1 VALDPSEGHDL
12 TNELTALYTAAELT
26 LLAALAAMLIEGIT
40 DDNWAT
46 RQTTQT
52 LRMRRVAE
60 ELVAHLNTAA
70 PRLIEDAV
78 RKASLRGARAAD
90 QDLDDA
96 PVTHDDAPRVTG
108 ASPGVAAAT
117 GAATRA
123 TATTGDAPRPDA
135 RATHTATEQLHP
147 RIRTAIND
155 AWTTLTRVNQTLPG
169 VAGQMYQQAVAEIQV
184 RDRAAPRTTLH
195 TGGVMGAP
203 RATGTRLDAAQQA
216 LDILTQ
222 RGVTGFRDSR
232 GRNWNLTSYI
242 EMASRTIVNQEL
254 INSHTAR
261 MLERGQ
267 TLLVVSSH
275 ANSAPQCQPFEGQV
289 LSLDGETGTVERES
303 ATTGRAV
310 KVRIKAT
317 LAEARSKGF
326 QHPNCGHAVS
336 AFIPGASRTFTTKPD
351 PEGYA
356 ATQKQRYLERQ
367 IRDAKYKA
375 AGAVTEDAKRTQA
388 ARVRAYQA
396 KLREHTNETGLMRR
410 PRREQIGRA
419 I

>member
-1 VALDPSEGHDL
+1 MALDPTEGHGL
-12 TNELTALYTAAELT
+12 TNELANLYTAAELT
-26 LLAALAAMLIEGIT
+26 LLAALAALLIEGIT

-46 RQTTQT
+46 RQTEQT

-70 PRLIEDAV
+70 PQLIEDAV

-96 PVTHDDAPRVTG
+96 GVTHDDAPRVTS
-108 ASPGVAAAT
+108 ASPGVAGAT
-117 GAATRA
+117 AAATRA
-123 TATTGDAPRPDA
+123 TAATGAG
-135 RATHTATEQLHP
+135 ATAASERLHP
-147 RIRTAIND
+147 RTRTAIND
-155 AWTTLTRVNQTLPG
+155 AWTTLARVNQTLPG
-169 VAGQMYQQAVAEIQV
+169 VAGAMYQQAVAEIQV
-184 RDRAAPRTTLH
+184 RDRAVSRTTPH

-216 LDILTQ
+216 LDILTA

-303 ATTGRAV
+303 ATTGRTV
-310 KVRIKAT
+310 QVRIKAT

-351 PEGYA
+351 PDGYA
-356 ATQKQRYLERQ
+356 ATQQQRYLERQ

-388 ARVRAYQA
+388 ARIRAYQK

>member
-1 VALDPSEGHDL
+1 MALDPTQGRGL
-12 TNELTALYTAAELT
+12 TDQLAALYTAAELA
-26 LLAALAAMLIEGIT
+26 LLRALADMLIEGID

-46 RQTTQT
+46 RQTEQT

-60 ELVAHLNTAA
+60 RLVAHLNAAA
-70 PRLIEDAV
+70 PSIIEDAIQH
-78 RKASLRGARAAD
+78 ASQRGAQAAD
-90 QDLDDA
+90 DDLDDA
-96 PVTHDDAPRVTG
+96 GVTQDDAPRDTG
-108 ASPGVAAAT
+108 ASPGVA
-117 GAATRA
+117 GAAA
-123 TATTGDAPRPDA
+123 AVAGAAAPRRD
-135 RATHTATEQLHP
+135 RLHP
-147 RIRTAIND
+147 RTRTAITD
-155 AWTTLTRVNQTLPG
+155 AWTTLARVNQTLPG

-184 RDRAAPRTTLH
+184 RDRAIPRTTPH

-216 LDILTQ
+216 LDILTA

-242 EMASRTIVNQEL
+242 EMASRSIVNQEL

-267 TLLVVSSH
+267 TLIVVSSH
-275 ANSAPQCQPFEGQV
+275 SNSAPQCQPFEGQV

-303 ATTGRAV
+303 ATTGRTVQV
-310 KVRIKAT
+310 KIKAT
-317 LAEARSKGF
+317 LADARSKGF
-326 QHPNCGHAVS
+326 QHPSCGHAVS

-367 IRDAKYKA
+367 VRDAKYKA

-388 ARVRAYQA
+388 ARIRAYQK

-410 PRREQIGRA
+410 PRREQITRA